1 MIPDRRKREFAR
13 TALGVLFGVWL
24 SLLPLLTG
32 AAEKNFY
39 FPEVRIDV
47 HIEKDGSFIVDE
59 SRTYDFDGSFSW
71 ATVWIPLSARRSGFQ
86 YHLIIDDFRVL
97 DQNGRSL
104 RTETASSGGIFQAKW
119 FFQARDEK
127 RTFQI
132 HYRVRNGIISYSDVS
147 ELYWQAIGEDETRP
161 TAKVTV
167 TVTLP
172 EDVSS
177 KDDILVYGHGPLSG
191 WAEILDARTA
201 RFTATGLLPHQFFE
215 VRMVWPSGLVAGVPS
230 TLRNRDS
237 IKQEE
242 ARFVQETI
250 DRARLAQN
258 KKERQRQILLAAA
271 GVWAVWLVLGSFLW
285 FFVYLRFWKK
295 VGKDFR
301 FNDTPEYFRELP
313 SGLRPALVEVLLKE
327 GGSISPRSFT
337 ATLFDLARR
346 GYLELADRKVEKKS
360 LLGTKEEI
368 ETTVTL
374 KKDYGGDRD
383 FLPYEKDVL
392 ELLFETVVKQGSQPG
407 AHFELGELKA
417 FFKKK
422 PQAFQTWY
430 RRWSKSINQESKRLR
445 FIEPQSLKVRNIFL
459 AVTIP
464 LAVLT
469 LNPLLGVLGAVFIP
483 KIKRREKSWARENEL
498 WKGLDHFLDDFSS
511 FEEVPPEAYK
521 LWEYYLVFAIIF
533 GNAKKILKT
542 LPVILRDER
551 AVSPAWYYG
560 FDRSGLAATGRIAGM
575 VHSIEAMSTSIQQAS
590 TAASHYSSG
599 SGGGF
604 SGGGGGGGGG
614 GGHGA
619 G

>member
-59 SRTYDFDGSFSW
+59 SRTYDFEGSFSW

-104 RTETASSGGIFQAKW
+104 RTETASSGGTFQAKW
-119 FFQARDEK
+119 FFQARDER

-132 HYRVRNGIISYSDVS
+132 HYRVRNGIIGYPDVS
-147 ELYWQAIGEDETRP
+147 ELYWRAIGEDETRA

-172 EDVSS
+172 EDVPS
-177 KDDILVYGHGPLSG
+177 KNDILVYGHGPLSG

-201 RFTATGLLPHQFFE
+201 RFTATGLQPHQFFE

-295 VGKDFR
+295 VGKDYR
-301 FNDTPEYFRELP
+301 FSDTPEYFRELP

-327 GGSISPRSFT
+327 GGSITPRSFT

-346 GYLELADRKVEKKS
+346 GYLELADRKVEKKI

-374 KKDYGGDRD
+374 KKDYGGDHD
-383 FLPYEKDVL
+383 LLPYEKDVL
-392 ELLFETVVKQGSQPG
+392 ELLFETVAKQGSQPG

-464 LAVLT
+464 LAVLS

-483 KIKRREKSWARENEL
+483 KIKRRQKSWARENEL
-498 WKGLDHFLDDFSS
+498 WRGLDHFLDDFSS

-542 LPVILRDER
+542 LPIILRDER

-560 FDRSGLAATGRIAGM
+560 FDQSGLTATRRIAGM

-590 TAASHYSSG
+590 TAAAHYSSG